1 MKAPA
6 ERGAPS
12 KILAALQTDL
22 EKIATEAAANPPS
35 SHQRRQL
42 DKALRALSGRIEKL
56 LRDLDPIQHP
66 TAIFDPNNPK
76 IVGRFIALALV
87 AQQRQPLG
95 AIASFYGSGVY
106 AIYYKGPFEL
116 YARISTS
123 ETPIYVGQASPSFPN
138 ARTPIEQGD
147 KLAGRLNEHRKN
159 IQRASSTLDISDF
172 ECRMLV
178 VQSGYETAAED
189 YLIELFRPIWNA
201 ETNLVY
207 GLGKHGDAATTRAN
221 KRSPWDTLHPGRAWA
236 APTTEDARTEPQIRA
251 DLKTHFAN
259 TRTFANLDEVL
270 NEFLDGLRQA

>member
-106 AIYYKGPFEL
+106 GEPILPERADTYR
-116 YARISTS
+116 ARR
-123 ETPIYVGQASPSFPN
+123 QACW
-138 ARTPIEQGD
+138 TVE
-147 KLAGRLNEHRKN
+147 
-159 IQRASSTLDISDF
+159 RASKEYPKGFIN
-172 ECRMLV
+172 V
-178 VQSGYETAAED
+178 G
-189 YLIELFRPIWNA
+189 
-201 ETNLVY
+201 
-207 GLGKHGDAATTRAN
+207 H
-221 KRSPWDTLHPGRAWA
+221 
-236 APTTEDARTEPQIRA
+236 
-251 DLKTHFAN
+251 
-259 TRTFANLDEVL
+259 
-270 NEFLDGLRQA
+270 

>member
-1 MKAPA
+1 
-6 ERGAPS
+6 
-12 KILAALQTDL
+12 
-22 EKIATEAAANPPS
+22 
-35 SHQRRQL
+35 
-42 DKALRALSGRIEKL
+42 
-56 LRDLDPIQHP
+56 
-66 TAIFDPNNPK
+66 
-76 IVGRFIALALV
+76 
-87 AQQRQPLG
+87 
-95 AIASFYGSGVY
+95 
-106 AIYYKGPFEL
+106 
-116 YARISTS
+116 
-123 ETPIYVGQASPSFPN
+123 
-138 ARTPIEQGD
+138 
-147 KLAGRLNEHRKN
+147 
-159 IQRASSTLDISDF
+159 
-172 ECRMLV
+172 MLV